1 MGKRLT
7 TRTAPGSP
15 DIDKNNFA
23 GISVGYL
30 FKGTHTIG
38 VQYMNVFGKLLVV
51 ECDIFLYRFFQC
63 RSQRATQMQFLKLF
77 I

>member
-7 TRTAPGSP
+7 ARTTPGSP
-15 DIDKNNFA
+15 DINKNDFA

-30 FKGTHTIG
+30 FKGTHTIS

-51 ECDIFLYRFFQC
+51 ECDIFLYRLFQ
-63 RSQRATQMQFLKLF
+63 RRG
-77 I
+77 